1 MIIRKI
7 AAALLSA
14 ALVCTVFNAPANS
27 AGIPLDT
34 AAAQSFSLGDVNGDT
49 AVDSKDASDVLAE
62 YSLLSTDKAGS
73 FTDEKKARA
82 DLNSDGMT
90 DSKDAS
96 MILAYYS
103 YISTGGTKPLEEYFA
118 APSTT
123 TTTTASTTSTTAATT
138 TATTTTQ
145 KVYVEYHFRSKS
157 LLNQHFSKHGA
168 EFADD
173 FGYTTAEEYER
184 GASSVI
190 NNVAAL
196 HKTEKE
202 DGDDVFY
209 IESTNEFV
217 VLSTDGYIRTYFRPD
232 SGKKY
237 YDKQ

>member
-1 MIIRKI
+1 
-7 AAALLSA
+7 
-14 ALVCTVFNAPANS
+14 
-27 AGIPLDT
+27 
-34 AAAQSFSLGDVNGDT
+34 
-49 AVDSKDASDVLAE
+49 
-62 YSLLSTDKAGS
+62 
-73 FTDEKKARA
+73 
-82 DLNSDGMT
+82 
-90 DSKDAS
+90 

-123 TTTTASTTSTTAATT
+123 TTTTTSATSTTATTT
-138 TATTTTQ
+138 TATTTTTQ

-184 GASSVI
+184 GASNVI